1 MASKDAELEIGLQW
15 RPHDQQFNA
24 SLAFDGPAYQEP
36 RRQLV
41 DQPVHVDLSR
51 LRQLTAN
58 AEQYGTALTEML
70 FAVEEI
76 RDFYQLART
85 TAGADDTPIHLRLL
99 VDPSAP
105 NDYHRVRWELLRDPD
120 DGAPV
125 AIRRNIMFSR
135 YLSSSDWTLSTPPPK
150 HDLRA
155 LVVIANPSNLAGY
168 SPQGRSL
175 APVDVTAERKR
186 AVTALGPSIAVT
198 VLDSGGAAT
207 LDRITDALADG
218 IDLLYLVCHGTIAD
232 GKTRLWLEAPDG
244 TAAIADGQQL
254 VDRLNGLTRRPTL
267 AILCSCQSASA
278 GTEPTTEDGGVFA
291 ALGPQLAACGVPAVV
306 AMQGNVTMTTAASFF
321 PAFFEELAAH
331 GVVDR
336 AMAVA
341 RSRIEGRHD
350 WWAPVL
356 FSRLKRGRTWYLPG
370 FAEAGGYLW
379 NAVISAVEGRT
390 FTPILG
396 PGLAAQIIPSRREI
410 ARRWV
415 DRWMMPIAPGNREDL
430 PTVAQY
436 LRTRTAEQ
444 VPANDYRNYLMTD
457 YRQRYADRVPEALLQ
472 GSQPEKVIAE
482 LGAQTRRT
490 DLDDAYVRVAELP
503 APIYVTT
510 SWTSLLE
517 DALVDAGRPPVVG
530 SFDWNDAPISGLPEE
545 QDDRPT
551 EERPLVYH
559 LFGRIEEPE
568 SLVLTE
574 DDHFT
579 WLMAWIDRRQ
589 SLPASVRHALTRK
602 SLMFLGYRLDDLDFR
617 VLFQSLQSFGGSG
630 QLRRWQHIGVQL
642 SPASPMIEPE
652 AAQEYLESYFGERK
666 VGIYWG
672 ETRRFLQELCQRM
685 QVTQ

>member
-15 RPHDQQFNA
+15 RPHDQRFNA
-24 SLAFDGPAYQEP
+24 SLAFDGPADQEP

-41 DQPVHVDLSR
+41 DQPVYVDLPR

-76 RDFYQLART
+76 GDFYRLART
-85 TAGADDTPIHLRLL
+85 AAGADDTPIHLRLL

-105 NDYHRVRWELLRDPD
+105 NDYHRVRWELLRDPE

-125 AIRRNIMFSR
+125 ATRRNVMFSR
-135 YLSSSDWTLSTPPPK
+135 YLSSSDWTLSTSPPK

-155 LVVIANPSNLAGY
+155 LVVIANPSNLADY
-168 SPQGRSL
+168 TPRGRSL
-175 APVDVTAERKR
+175 APVNVLAERQS
-186 AVTALGPSIAVT
+186 AVIALGPSISVT

-218 IDLLYLVCHGTIAD
+218 IDLLYLVCHGTLAD
-232 GKTRLWLEAPDG
+232 GDTRLWLEAPDG
-244 TAAIADGQQL
+244 TAAVVDGQQL

-267 AILCSCQSASA
+267 AVLCSCQSA
-278 GTEPTTEDGGVFA
+278 GTEPATEDGGVFA
-291 ALGPQLAACGVPAVV
+291 ALGPRLAASGVPAVV

-341 RSRIEGRHD
+341 RSRIEGRQD

-370 FAEAGGYLW
+370 FAEAGSYLW
-379 NAVISAVEGRT
+379 NAVISAVESRT

-396 PGLAAQIIPSRREI
+396 PGLAAQIIGSRREI

-415 DRWMMPIAPGNREDL
+415 DRWMMPIAPANREDL
-430 PTVAQY
+430 PKVAQY

-444 VPANDYRNYLMTD
+444 VPANDLRNYLMTD
-457 YRQRYADRVPEALLQ
+457 FRQRYADRVPEALLQ

-490 DLDDAYVRVAELP
+490 DLDDPYVRVAALP

-510 SWTSLLE
+510 TWNSLLE

-530 SFDWNDAPISGLPEE
+530 SFDWNDAPVSDLSEE
-545 QDDRPT
+545 LHEKPT
-551 EERPLVYH
+551 VERPLVYH

-574 DDHFT
+574 DDHFA

-589 SLPASVRHALTRK
+589 NLPASVRHALTRK

-672 ETRRFLQELCQRM
+672 ETRRFLQELGQRM
-685 QVTQ
+685 QVPQ